1 MKVATKSTLLHRIDF
16 AIYAI
21 TSPEKMVYLN
31 FNYAREKLF
40 NSADVT
46 SFNEGNVVYPLQ

>member
-31 FNYAREKLF
+31 FNYAKEKLF